1 MVSTATQPRALTFS
15 PSRAAAATQLPFNV
29 PVPHQWNVP
38 QQEKVASDHRDRK
51 PGIPV
56 AERDDSRPTEEFA
69 DFNDVKTEALRSVVD
84 LLRDIRGPKFWL
96 GTGCR
101 VWVTD

>member
-1 MVSTATQPRALTFS
+1 LRYYFNFEDGETAL
-15 PSRAAAATQLPFNV
+15 
-29 PVPHQWNVP
+29 
-38 QQEKVASDHRDRK
+38 
-51 PGIPV
+51 
-56 AERDDSRPTEEFA
+56 DDEGMEFA

-101 VWVTD
+101 VWVTDQPSGGGNTQLTLNVSAKLPA